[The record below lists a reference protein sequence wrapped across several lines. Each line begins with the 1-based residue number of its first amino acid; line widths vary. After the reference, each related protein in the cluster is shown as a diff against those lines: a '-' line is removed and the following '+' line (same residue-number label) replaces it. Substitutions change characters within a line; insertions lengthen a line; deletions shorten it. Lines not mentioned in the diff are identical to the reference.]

1 MPIALCGQRGAT
13 VVRRYACFYAQ
24 ILCFLYLSGVAY
36 AQSTNP
42 ILQAG
47 DAAVAGFSGTTVVGT
62 PPEPQR
68 IDKTYINLAGP
79 TLRVIGLDRL
89 RGPAQGQVVAAAKK
103 FTAMARQIGQV
114 FSVALDDA
122 TPPNIYA
129 AATSAYGLPI
139 VVPDA
144 DGDGLPDRARRGG
157 PGAAYMP
164 GLFGPPDAD
173 GGPGSIWKIN
183 GATGALSL
191 FANVTLDGV
200 RNSGPALGG
209 LAFDPASHQLFVAD
223 RDTGMIHRFTLDGVD
238 RGRFD
243 HGMQGLAAAQLPPVP
258 FDPRKRIDL
267 RNPVFDSTNPAT
279 WGYAPPPRRVFG
291 LAVYQGRVYYAV
303 AAGLRIWSV
312 SLLRDGSF
320 GADAR
325 VEITIPPGARPG
337 TEISKILFDDNGD
350 MLVAE
355 RGAPTGAYD
364 YEALAESAENRVLR
378 FRPLGP
384 DDPPGSDLWF
394 PVPKEYAIGFPP
406 DFRNDNGGI
415 AIGYGYNQAGTINRA
430 VCAGTLW
437 TSGEKLRMSPDPA
450 ITRLLQPGGQLAVNG
465 LQGNAVSMLRPLNA
479 PPLNSYFIDYYDIGE
494 RPAWTGH
501 LGDVAIWRICPHA
514 QIEPAAEEMLKDA
527 TNDPPDACQ
536 AGNDSGGDQCVPPSS
551 SCPPEQMT
559 PDGKCG
565 QPVCK
570 PERRQHALG
579 APCCP
584 DGTVANDGKCTKPK
598 GPDLSIVKKMGHCSA
613 SGVCDFTIVI
623 ANNGPGA
630 YSGPLFVGDLFNS
643 GTVSSLNAK
652 PPATGWTCGPVPLS
666 IFPPNVQSALPP
678 GNDLRACV
686 NPNANLSAG
695 QKVTFEG
702 TIKVTPAH
710 NIPKNCAIVLGKP
723 LNEQNFGNNKICV
736 LVPPPKS
743 PRRNTVSRRL
753 SQRAARRFP
762 QDQKWPMRSAGPFT
776 LANLRSR

>member
-1 MPIALCGQRGAT
+1 M
-13 VVRRYACFYAQ
+13 
-24 ILCFLYLSGVAY
+24 
-36 AQSTNP
+36 
-42 ILQAG
+42 
-47 DAAVAGFSGTTVVGT
+47 VVGT

-68 IDKTYINLAGP
+68 INKTYINLDGP
-79 TLRVIGLDRL
+79 ALRVIGLDRL
-89 RGPAQGQVVAAAKK
+89 RGPAQGQLVGATKK

-164 GLFGPPDAD
+164 GLFGPTVDG

-243 HGMQGLAAAQLPPVP
+243 HGAQGLAAAQLPPVP

-267 RNPVFDSTNPAT
+267 QNPVFDSTNPAT

-303 AAGLRIWSV
+303 AADLRIWSV

-320 GADAR
+320 GTDAR

-337 TEISKILFDDNGD
+337 TEISRMLFDDNGD

-364 YEALAESAENRVLR
+364 FEALAESSESRVLR

-384 DDPPGSDLWF
+384 DDPLGSDLWF
-394 PVPKEYAIGFPP
+394 PVPREYAIGFPP

-415 AIGYGYNQAGTINRA
+415 AIGYGYNQAGNINRA

-450 ITRLLQPGGQLAVNG
+450 IARLLQPGGQLAVNG

-501 LGDVAIWRICPHA
+501 LGDLAIWRICPHA
-514 QIEPAAEEMLKDA
+514 QIEPAAAEMLKDA
-527 TNDPPDACQ
+527 TNE
-536 AGNDSGGDQCVPPSS
+536 
-551 SCPPEQMT
+551 PPE
-559 PDGKCG
+559 
-565 QPVCK
+565 
-570 PERRQHALG
+570 
-579 APCCP
+579 
-584 DGTVANDGKCTKPK
+584 
-598 GPDLSIVKKMGHCSA
+598 
-613 SGVCDFTIVI
+613 
-623 ANNGPGA
+623 
-630 YSGPLFVGDLFNS
+630 
-643 GTVSSLNAK
+643 
-652 PPATGWTCGPVPLS
+652 
-666 IFPPNVQSALPP
+666 
-678 GNDLRACV
+678 
-686 NPNANLSAG
+686 
-695 QKVTFEG
+695 
-702 TIKVTPAH
+702 
-710 NIPKNCAIVLGKP
+710 
-723 LNEQNFGNNKICV
+723 
-736 LVPPPKS
+736 LVP
-743 PRRNTVSRRL
+743 
-753 SQRAARRFP
+753 A
-762 QDQKWPMRSAGPFT
+762 
-776 LANLRSR
+776 